1 MDDFEIFRKL
11 AMCEDKEQMQRCIDE
26 YNLSQKPTT
35 NADRIRAMSDE
46 ELASWISGGA
56 MHSDSACSFC
66 SHNKEKTCTGRECQ
80 NKSDED
86 IIMEWLREPAE

>member
-26 YNLSQKPTT
+26 YNLIQKPMT

-46 ELASWISGGA
+46 ELSVFLWG
-56 MHSDSACSFC
+56 FE
-66 SHNKEKTCTGRECQ
+66 KEEICREGEFFITRRKL
-80 NKSDED
+80 N
-86 IIMEWLREPAE
+86 EWLKQPVKE